1 MRITGG
7 KYCGRKVIVPN
18 GEMEIRPAMDRMRES
33 LFAILGP
40 LDGVSFCDLLSGS
53 GCVGLEAASRGAS
66 LVHLVEMDRAK
77 RPIMEKN
84 ISWALDECD
93 IKIFNSN
100 VLKFIPTSRI
110 EYDIVYADPPF
121 PMPNKVQLAQL
132 VERRGMVKP
141 DGLFIIHFPTAE
153 QNQWCESF
161 GNLKLVDTRRYGRN
175 MLKFYKYS
183 QEETQVEDV
192 VGAADK
198 EGFNAVD

>member
-1 MRITGG
+1 MVSRQVAGMRITGG
-7 KYCGRKVIVPN
+7 KYCGRKVIVPT

-40 LDGVSFCDLLSGS
+40 LDGVSFCDLFSGS

-84 ISWALDECD
+84 ISWAVSDCD

-100 VLKFIPTSRI
+100 VLKFIPTSKN

-121 PMPNKVQLAQL
+121 PMSNKIQLAQL
-132 VERRGMVKP
+132 VQRREMVKP
-141 DGLFIIHFPTAE
+141 QGLFIIHFPTVE
-153 QNQWCESF
+153 QDQWCESF
-161 GNLKLVDTRRYGRN
+161 GDLKLVDTRRYGRN
-175 MLKFYKYS
+175 MIKFYKRF
-183 QEETQVEDV
+183 QNV
-192 VGAADK
+192 
-198 EGFNAVD
+198 

>member
-7 KYCGRKVIVPN
+7 KYCGRKVVVPN

-40 LDGVSFCDLLSGS
+40 LDGVSFCDLFSGS

-84 ISWALDECD
+84 ISWALEECD

-141 DGLFIIHFPTAE
+141 NGLFIIHFPTVE
-153 QNQWCESF
+153 QDQWGEAF
-161 GNLKLVDTRRYGRN
+161 GNLKLIDTRRYGRN

>member
-7 KYCGRKVIVPN
+7 KYCGRRVVVPN

-40 LDGVSFCDLLSGS
+40 LDGVSFCDLFSGS

-84 ISWALDECD
+84 ISWALGECD

-121 PMPNKVQLAQL
+121 PMSNKVQLAQL
-132 VERRGMVKP
+132 VQRRGMVKP
-141 DGLFIIHFPTAE
+141 DGLFIIHFPTVE
-153 QNQWCESF
+153 QDQWGESF
-161 GNLKLVDTRRYGRN
+161 GNLKLIDTRKYGRN
-175 MLKFYKYS
+175 MLKFYKNVQDPS
-183 QEETQVEDV
+183 QEE
-192 VGAADK
+192 
-198 EGFNAVD
+198 FLNAND

>member
-7 KYCGRKVIVPN
+7 KYCGRKVVVPN

-40 LDGVSFCDLLSGS
+40 LDGVSFCDLFSGS

-77 RPIMEKN
+77 RPIMERN

-93 IKIFNSN
+93 IQIFNSN
-100 VLKFIPTSRI
+100 VLRFIPTSRI

-121 PMPNKVQLAQL
+121 PMSNKVQLAQL

-141 DGLFIIHFPTAE
+141 DGLFIIHFPTVE
-153 QNQWCESF
+153 QDQWGEAF
-161 GNLKLVDTRRYGRN
+161 GSLRLVDTRKYGRN
-175 MLKFYKYS
+175 MLKFYRNVQDAIS
-183 QEETQVEDV
+183 GEANGND
-192 VGAADK
+192 
-198 EGFNAVD
+198 